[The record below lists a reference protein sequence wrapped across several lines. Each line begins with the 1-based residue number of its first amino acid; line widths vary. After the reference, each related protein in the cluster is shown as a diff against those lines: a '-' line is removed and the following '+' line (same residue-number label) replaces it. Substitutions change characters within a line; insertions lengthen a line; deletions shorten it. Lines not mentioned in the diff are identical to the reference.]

1 MVAGAVSKVTEDI
14 PNEQNSP
21 RHPKARA
28 FFCFHVSV
36 RGWHRPYFLL
46 CRGLIGSDAGSDTV
60 DSGVRVGL
68 PNR

>member
-14 PNEQNSP
+14 LNDETRPGPEGLGV
-21 RHPKARA
+21 
-28 FFCFHVSV
+28 FCFHVSG
-36 RGWHRPYFLL
+36 RGWHRLYFLL